1 MRRTSA
7 ANPLDDDVLAAV
19 HTALNHLGAALWARC
34 AGTAETVGAR
44 VADHLGAADHLAGGP
59 QKEIFEDELSIA
71 ANKWCAA
78 GAACYLAIIS
88 LRPCLAFEDL
98 IKRPAIQALEL
109 DCPEHGPPP
118 PPDCFTGK
126 RLLCRRAYEG
136 GAAAVGFDF
145 FAFGLSCQSSDGNVS
160 AKLRKPSTNITAK
173 PVTMVISATKIALAD
188 DSLMTR
194 LLSGTPWRTA
204 PGRRPT
210 ISSGSLAMLAASA
223 LYQVIRAEAGPESGD
238 DEIPCRVCG
247 APLAPRDGEFVLR
260 YFLLRKAGRQQEW
273 QKRRPVRPASP

>member
-1 MRRTSA
+1 MHTLCPPPAVSCRLGPSMRRTSA

-19 HTALNHLGAALWARC
+19 HTALNHLGAALWARS

-59 QKEIFEDELSIA
+59 QKEIFKDELSIA

-118 PPDCFTGK
+118 PRH
-126 RLLCRRAYEG
+126 RLLH
-136 GAAAVGFDF
+136 
-145 FAFGLSCQSSDGNVS
+145 
-160 AKLRKPSTNITAK
+160 
-173 PVTMVISATKIALAD
+173 
-188 DSLMTR
+188 
-194 LLSGTPWRTA
+194 
-204 PGRRPT
+204 
-210 ISSGSLAMLAASA
+210 
-223 LYQVIRAEAGPESGD
+223 
-238 DEIPCRVCG
+238 
-247 APLAPRDGEFVLR
+247 
-260 YFLLRKAGRQQEW
+260 RKASFV
-273 QKRRPVRPASP
+273 PPCL